1 MAMKKQPTPPKKGYT
16 AKDSVNFRRMS
27 ERQDADV
34 KKSFLPNVNNSLMDR
49 IERRQDSI
57 VNNPYF
63 KAKAKSSVKNG
74 VTTRTL
80 KEPAKQMAKKKGK

>member
-1 MAMKKQPTPPKKGYT
+1 MAVKKQPTPPKKGYT

-49 IERRQDSI
+49 IESRQDSI
-57 VNNPYF
+57 VNSPYF

-74 VTTRTL
+74 VTTRIL
-80 KEPAKQMAKKKGK
+80 KEPAKPIAKKKGK

>member
-1 MAMKKQPTPPKKGYT
+1 MKKKNPTPPKKGYT

-49 IERRQDSI
+49 IESRQDSI
-57 VNNPYF
+57 VNSPYF

-80 KEPAKQMAKKKGK
+80 KEPAKPTAKKKGK